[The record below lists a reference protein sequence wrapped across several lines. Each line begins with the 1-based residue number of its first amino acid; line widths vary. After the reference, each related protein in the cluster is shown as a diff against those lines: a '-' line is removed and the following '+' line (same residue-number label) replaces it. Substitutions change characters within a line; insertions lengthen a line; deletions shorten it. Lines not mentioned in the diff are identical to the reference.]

1 MSKNSRCPITTSLF
15 LFLVVIVAGVVPL
28 DASTYATYREVTL
41 GDSVATVVARLNADA
56 STVKVLH
63 EQPSLIQELT
73 WRPNRFVSGETV
85 APDALSEMV
94 LTFHLDR
101 LVRIAAAYDR
111 ERTRGLTDADLN
123 ELVSGV
129 YGLSMLP
136 STTTTPAALAAG
148 RRTIGSW
155 ADADTLVE
163 LWSEDLPRRTGM
175 MITSKTGAAVLDLA
189 SATAARREFDAA
201 PQRERDRLAAVA
213 AAIIVREEK
222 VRLENKAK
230 FKP

>member
-1 MSKNSRCPITTSLF
+1 MLS
-15 LFLVVIVAGVVPL
+15 VIVAVTVPLGASARYAEYRGVV
-28 DASTYATYREVTL
+28 L
-41 GDSVATVVARLNADA
+41 GDSVATAVARLQAEA
-56 STVKVLH
+56 STVKVLY

-73 WRPNRFVSGETV
+73 WRPSRFISGETV

-94 LTFHLDR
+94 LTFHLGE

-111 ERTRGLTDADLN
+111 ERTQGLTDADLN

-129 YGLSMLP
+129 YGLSMLQP
-136 STTTTPAALAAG
+136 SATRPAAPASG

-155 ADADTLVE
+155 SDADTLVE
-163 LWSEDLPRRTGM
+163 LWSEALPRRAGLVV
-175 MITSKTGAAVLDLA
+175 TSKTGAAVLDQA
-189 SATAARREFDAA
+189 SATALRRESDAA

-213 AAIIVREEK
+213 AAIIVRDEK
-222 VRLENKAK
+222 IRVENKAT

>member
-1 MSKNSRCPITTSLF
+1 MSKRSRRPISTSLF
-15 LFLVVIVAGVVPL
+15 LFLSVIVAGVVPL
-28 DASTYATYREVTL
+28 DASTYATYRNVTL
-41 GDSVATVVARLNADA
+41 GDSVATVVAGLNADP
-56 STVKVLH
+56 STVKVLYD
-63 EQPSLIQELT
+63 QPSLIQELT
-73 WRPNRFVSGETV
+73 WRPSRFISGETV

-94 LTFHLDR
+94 LTFHLGR

-123 ELVSGV
+123 ELVSAV

-136 STTTTPAALAAG
+136 SSATTPAAPVVG

-155 ADADTLVE
+155 ADADTLIE

-175 MITSKTGAAVLDLA
+175 MIISKTGAAVLDDA

-201 PQRERDRLAAVA
+201 PQRERDRLASVA
-213 AAIIVREEK
+213 AAIVVRDEK
-222 VRLENKAK
+222 TRLENKAK